1 MFYFS
6 KTMLIDTHTSVS
18 SLVIICSIM
27 AVSLGCLMGTGR
39 TQERIVLLMGKRNAG
54 GIYLPGSLSLGQK
67 GTGHKRLDTN
77 RDRPLTMQALFH
89 SPCSR

>member
-1 MFYFS
+1 M
-6 KTMLIDTHTSVS
+6 HVC
-18 SLVIICSIM
+18 SLAVICPIM
-27 AVSLGCLMGTGR
+27 AVSLGRFMGTDW

-54 GIYLPGSLSLGQK
+54 GIYLPHSLPLGQK

-89 SPCSR
+89 SPCSH